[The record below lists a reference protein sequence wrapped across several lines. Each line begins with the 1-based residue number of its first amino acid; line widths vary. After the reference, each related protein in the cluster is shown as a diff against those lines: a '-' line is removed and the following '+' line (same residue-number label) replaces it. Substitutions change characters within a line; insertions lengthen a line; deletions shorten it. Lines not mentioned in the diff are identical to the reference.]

1 MQNKIDKQ
9 DAAILRA
16 LQLNARITHQ
26 ELAAQVGLSPSPCW
40 TRVKRLEADGTIKGY
55 VTILDQA
62 QLGLPDTAIVE
73 VTLERHEDDV
83 FSRFEAFIKATPEI
97 IEAHLMTGE
106 FDYLL
111 KLAVA
116 GTAGYERFL
125 REKLY
130 KVQGIRHTRS
140 SLTLRTVKQSYS
152 PAP

>member
-1 MQNKIDKQ
+1 MQNKIDKT

-55 VTILDQA
+55 VTILDQT

-73 VTLERHEDDV
+73 VTLERHVDDV
-83 FSRFEAFIKATPEI
+83 FARFEAFVKATPEI

-116 GTAGYERFL
+116 GTAGYEQFL

-130 KVQGIRHTRS
+130 TVQGIRHTRS
-140 SLTLRTVKQSYS
+140 SLTLRTVKQSHS